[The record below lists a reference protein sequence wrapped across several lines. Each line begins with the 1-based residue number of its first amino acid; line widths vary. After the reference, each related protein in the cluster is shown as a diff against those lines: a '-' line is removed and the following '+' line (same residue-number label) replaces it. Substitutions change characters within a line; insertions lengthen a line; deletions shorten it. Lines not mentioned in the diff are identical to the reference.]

1 MTLRDIQKA
10 SLPIC
15 KEFNVK
21 RLDVF
26 GSIAR
31 GTSTDSSDVDLLIEF
46 KNPDQSLARR
56 FFGFLHHLEDVLGCH
71 IDLLTSSGLRNP
83 YFRAQVLR
91 ERVTIYEG

>member
-1 MTLRDIQKA
+1 MTLHEIRQA

-15 KEFNVK
+15 KEFDVE
-21 RLDVF
+21 RLDAF

-31 GTSTDSSDVDLLIEF
+31 GTSTTSSDIDLLVEF

-56 FFGFLHHLEDVLGCH
+56 FFGFLHCLEDVLGCR

-83 YFRAQVLR
+83 YFRAQVMR
-91 ERVTIYEG
+91 ERVNIYEG